1 MGQLCPGNGHDLLL
15 YDQTRSDARMN
26 VLVVEDN
33 EPEQVIMKE
42 AFKEA
47 KVNHNLFML
56 KNGMEVFEFL
66 RAEGAFSNAP
76 KPDLIILDLNMPRK
90 NGLEVLAGIKDNPK
104 WKHIP
109 VLVFSN
115 SEFSSDICKCYTV
128 GANAYLNKPVDF
140 QGFIDLA
147 HVIDVFWFKL
157 VRYCAH

>member
-1 MGQLCPGNGHDLLL
+1 
-15 YDQTRSDARMN
+15 MN

-47 KVNHNLFML
+47 RVHHDLYMVKDGIEAL
-56 KNGMEVFEFL
+56 EFL
-66 RAEGAFSNAP
+66 NGKEAFKDVP
-76 KPDLIILDLNMPRK
+76 KPDIIILDLNMPRK
-90 NGLEVLAGIKDNPK
+90 NGLEVLSDIKNSPK
-104 WKHIP
+104 WEHIP

-115 SEFSSDICKCYTV
+115 SEFNGDICRAYTLGV
-128 GANAYLNKPVDF
+128 NAYLSKPVDF

-147 HVIDVFWFKL
+147 RIIDVFWFKL

>member
-1 MGQLCPGNGHDLLL
+1 
-15 YDQTRSDARMN
+15 MN

-47 KVNHNLFML
+47 GVFHDLHMVRDGIEALDFL
-56 KNGMEVFEFL
+56 NGKSGFE
-66 RAEGAFSNAP
+66 NAP

-90 NGLEVLAGIKDNPK
+90 NGLEVLSDIKNNSK
-104 WKHIP
+104 WEHTP

-115 SEFSSDICKCYTV
+115 SEFSGDIRQCYAL
-128 GANAYLNKPVDF
+128 GCNAYLSKPADF

-147 HVIDVFWFKL
+147 RVIDVFWFKL
-157 VRYCAH
+157 VRY